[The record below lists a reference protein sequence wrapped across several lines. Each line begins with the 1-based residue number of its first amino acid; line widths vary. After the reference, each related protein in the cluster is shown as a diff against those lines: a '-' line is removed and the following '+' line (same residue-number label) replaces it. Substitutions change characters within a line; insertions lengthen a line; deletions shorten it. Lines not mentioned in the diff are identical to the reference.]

1 MLPVLLIVKGRT
13 PFATGRVVVKTEL
26 FEVVASIRLLLK
38 RLQRKTSESS
48 PLSTV
53 LWGPAPG
60 VLMVPTTLP
69 LDGFICAHS
78 PVPVSSPS
86 GKYILVPSLLIAALS
101 TPES

>member
-13 PFATGRVVVKTEL
+13 PFATAFIVVRTEL

-38 RLQRKTSESS
+38 RLAKKTNESS

-53 LWGPAPG
+53 LWGPVPE
-60 VLMVPTTLP
+60 VRMVATTLP
-69 LDGFICAHS
+69 LDGFICTH
-78 PVPVSSPS
+78 VPFPASSPW

-101 TPES
+101 TPKL